1 MAPRPADA
9 SAPAKSVPQ
18 LASRPSTSEAVKAFK
33 STSLQDLF
41 WDLLT
46 FDRLMTG
53 PVVHLIY
60 WAGLAIL
67 LLGGFATIGGAVGVG
82 LREDS
87 IQGKLVVIPMLVVG
101 LIFLLAGALIWRSVC
116 EFYVAVF
123 RISDDLRALRAEV
136 EKGAFAPTAAAGA
149 APRRR
154 AESEAKA
161 PEETRASN

>member
-1 MAPRPADA
+1 MARRPAD
-9 SAPAKSVPQ
+9 SSSPKSVPQ
-18 LASRPSTSEAVKAFK
+18 LASRPSTSEAVKAFR
-33 STSLQDLF
+33 SSSLQDLF

-67 LLGGFATIGGAVGVG
+67 LLGGFATVGGAVGVG

-123 RISDDLRALRAEV
+123 RISDDLRALRSQIERG
-136 EKGAFAPTAAAGA
+136 EFTQAPP
-149 APRRR
+149 APMRR
-154 AESEAKA
+154 EPKVGGEA
-161 PEETRASN
+161 RF